1 MTALT
6 RPLRAYSPHP
16 SKASRSSFIV
26 YLFSSLRPGSPSPR
40 LCWLQLLFWTPRLSC
55 RSKNSQSEPGLFL
68 FLCLLALHVRAH
80 YLLPAAACRRARAR
94 AAARLDSRHRGVGRR
109 DAGRSPR
116 LLTCV
121 QEDNFS
127 NMLRAQTILPTCSIA
142 GATNLSANFDRA
154 PRTNLSANFDRALP
168 PPPHSGSPPC
178 PAATVMAV
186 AAARRRPGWRCRRT
200 TSSWAARLGNCL
212 VLGSVQDRF
221 ACRYAR
227 HRLKAGARVQRM
239 PVSVGAGGSS
249 STATSD
255 SDTSGRQGATCP
267 LKKGAVCRSAAQ
279 GAGVQ
284 WRPRLVLAAAQ
295 VRAQRGSTSRTS
307 SPMGLLTVRD
317 LFGRDEHPI
326 PSRPALI
333 WRWRSGTEVPGPRR
347 TDIAPLRHSSSILCG
362 VGSVEFPQSEG
373 ARFHLSLHVS
383 RRLDR

>member
-1 MTALT
+1 
-6 RPLRAYSPHP
+6 
-16 SKASRSSFIV
+16 
-26 YLFSSLRPGSPSPR
+26 
-40 LCWLQLLFWTPRLSC
+40 
-55 RSKNSQSEPGLFL
+55 
-68 FLCLLALHVRAH
+68 
-80 YLLPAAACRRARAR
+80 
-94 AAARLDSRHRGVGRR
+94 
-109 DAGRSPR
+109 
-116 LLTCV
+116 
-121 QEDNFS
+121 
-127 NMLRAQTILPTCSIA
+127 MLRAQTILPTCSIA

-154 PRTNLSANFDRALP
+154 PRTNLSANFDRAL

-249 STATSD
+249 STATSG
-255 SDTSGRQGATCP
+255 SDASGRQGATCP

-307 SPMGLLTVRD
+307 STMGLLIVRG

-326 PSRPALI
+326 LSRPAVIL
-333 WRWRSGTEVPGPRR
+333 RWRSGTEVPGPRR
-347 TDIAPLRHSSSILCG
+347 TDIAPPAHHGNAWPRFAASEGGYLLGGTNGRRAASGGGNLLGGVGQGRAARSVLRG
-362 VGSVEFPQSEG
+362 VGSVESPQSEG